1 MWSCLSLE
9 HFCNT
14 GRSDL
19 SLFIS
24 TICLKRVGPV
34 HPQNTLTLPISYT
47 AQNLL
52 IDLHNWWT
60 HLCSWAVSSS
70 YVHTYRKCSQ
80 LLFSTLSI
88 SSMGNDSWWAPGC
101 YVLNHFS
108 RVWLWDPMDCSPPGS
123 SVRGILQA
131 RILEWV
137 ARPSFKGPSPTQ
149 GWNLSLMS
157 SALGGG
163 FFTTSATWGAPGYAL
178 PNRHISR
185 CFISLPAHWCSP
197 LFGAMPPAFM
207 TLPLWRPFCD
217 QAKCLMILG
226 SNLRIFCFTSPDSKH
241 TAF

>member
-137 ARPSFKGPSPTQ
+137 AMPSFKGFSWLRDWTQ
-149 GWNLSLMS
+149 VSYVLICWQVD
-157 SALGGG
+157 
-163 FFTTSATWGAPGYAL
+163 
-178 PNRHISR
+178 
-185 CFISLPAHWCSP
+185 SLPLVLPGEHQVMPYLIDTFHDASFLYP
-197 LFGAMPPAFM
+197 LTDALHSLVPCP
-207 TLPLWRPFCD
+207 LPLWLCPSEGPSVIKPN
-217 QAKCLMILG
+217 A
-226 SNLRIFCFTSPDSKH
+226 
-241 TAF
+241 